1 MLGKYRDRM
10 DRALLFLFVVL
21 ILSLFMPAN
30 ASAADGADL
39 KVSVLKYEPIPAE
52 IGEYVTVWV
61 KVENLG
67 YAKADDLSVR
77 IVPEYPF
84 SIDSSDNELVNIG
97 ILSPDNA
104 AVEEFRLYTDAAA
117 NQGVGTIEV
126 FYQEDSGGTWFKKEF
141 DIRVGSDTFDSKGTL
156 QLSGTPLKEPEVLM
170 PGDTG
175 TISFT
180 LRNSATEYTITID
193 DEQYDTNARI
203 QSASLNGVEGV
214 KVTTGSYYGNGL
226 IGPGESVDLTY
237 NIEID
242 EDTPDGTYYLDFSIV
257 GSSHSYNNN
266 WRIPVKVDSSSVR
279 VIPSKPLAL
288 ENGEVVLEFDVA
300 NIHPN
305 TLSSVSVEL
314 EAEGIEFSPSE
325 YFIGS
330 MDADELFTIEIS
342 AKAVSEDISFPVDL
356 VVNANYRNGLNEH
369 TEQVDVRQLQHHVV
383 ADESGTGAHIA
394 FVLLVVIGAG
404 AYILYKRRMKKEQE

>member
-1 MLGKYRDRM
+1 MMLGK
-10 DRALLFLFVVL
+10 DRAFFVILVVL
-21 ILSLFMPAN
+21 MLSLFLPSN

-67 YAKADDLSVR
+67 YAKADDLS
-77 IVPEYPF
+77 IKMVPEYPF
-84 SIDSSDNELVNIG
+84 SIDSSENELVNVG

-104 AVEEFRLYTDAAA
+104 AVEDFRLYTDAAA
-117 NQGVGTIEV
+117 KQGVGTIEV
-126 FYQEDSGGTWFKKEF
+126 WYQEDSSGTWFKKEF
-141 DIRVGSDTFDSKGTL
+141 EIRVGSDTFDSKGTI
-156 QLSGTPLKEPEVLM
+156 QLSGEPVKEPEVFM

-175 TISFT
+175 TVSFT

-203 QSASLNGVEGV
+203 QSASLTGVEGL
-214 KVTTGSYYGNGL
+214 KVTTETYYGNGV

-237 NIEID
+237 NIEVD

-305 TLSSVSVEL
+305 ALSSVSVQL
-314 EAEGIEFSPSE
+314 EAEGIEFSPTE

-330 MDADELFTIEIS
+330 MDSDELFTIEIT
-342 AKAVSEDISFPVDL
+342 AKTISEDISFPVDL
-356 VVNANYRNGLNEH
+356 VINANYRNGLNEH
-369 TEQVDVRQLQHHVV
+369 TQQVDVRQLKHNVV
-383 ADESGTGAHIA
+383 EDEGGAGVYVA
-394 FVLLVVIGAG
+394 ALLLIIIGAG
-404 AYILYKRRMKKEQE
+404 AYILYKRRAQKEQE

>member
-1 MLGKYRDRM
+1 MLGK
-10 DRALLFLFVVL
+10 DRAFFVILVVL
-21 ILSLFMPAN
+21 MLSLFLPSN

-67 YAKADDLSVR
+67 YAKADDLS
-77 IVPEYPF
+77 IKMVPEYPF
-84 SIDSSDNELVNIG
+84 SIDSSENELVNVG

-104 AVEEFRLYTDAAA
+104 AVEDFRLYTDAAA
-117 NQGVGTIEV
+117 KQGVGTIEV
-126 FYQEDSGGTWFKKEF
+126 WYQEDSSGTWFKKEF
-141 DIRVGSDTFDSKGTL
+141 EIRVGSDTFDSKGTI
-156 QLSGTPLKEPEVLM
+156 QLSGEPVKEPEVFM

-175 TISFT
+175 TVSFT

-203 QSASLNGVEGV
+203 QSASLTGVEGL
-214 KVTTGSYYGNGL
+214 KVTTETYYGNGV

-237 NIEID
+237 NIEVD

-305 TLSSVSVEL
+305 ALSSVSVQL
-314 EAEGIEFSPSE
+314 EAEGIEFSPTE

-330 MDADELFTIEIS
+330 MDSDELFTIEIT
-342 AKAVSEDISFPVDL
+342 AKTISEDISFPVDL
-356 VVNANYRNGLNEH
+356 VINANYRNGLNEH
-369 TEQVDVRQLQHHVV
+369 TQQVDVRQLKHNVV
-383 ADESGTGAHIA
+383 EDEGGAGVYVA
-394 FVLLVVIGAG
+394 ALLLIIIGAG
-404 AYILYKRRMKKEQE
+404 AYILYKRRAQKEQE

>member
-1 MLGKYRDRM
+1 MLGKDRVI
-10 DRALLFLFVVL
+10 RAVFVLVVVL
-21 ILSLFMPAN
+21 FLSLFIPLN

-67 YAKADDLSVR
+67 YAKAEDLSIKV
-77 IVPEYPF
+77 IPEYPF
-84 SIDSSDNELVNIG
+84 SVDSSENELVNIG

-104 AVEEFRLYTDAAA
+104 AVEDFRLYTDVGAK
-117 NQGVGTIEV
+117 QGVGTIEV
-126 FYQEDSGGTWFKKEF
+126 WYQEDSSGTWFKKEF
-141 DIRVGSDTFDSKGTL
+141 EIRVGSDTFDSKGTI
-156 QLSGTPLKEPEVLM
+156 QLSGEPVKEPEVFM

-175 TISFT
+175 TLSFT
-180 LRNSATEYTITID
+180 LQNSADDYTITID
-193 DEQYDTNARI
+193 EEQYDTNARI
-203 QSASLNGVEGV
+203 QSASLTGVEGV
-214 KVTTGSYYGNGL
+214 KVTTETYYGNGV

-237 NIEID
+237 SVDID

-279 VIPSKPLAL
+279 VIPSKPIAL
-288 ENGEVVLEFDVA
+288 ENGEAVLEFDVA

-305 TLSSVSVEL
+305 TLSSVSVQL

-330 MDADELFTIEIS
+330 MDADELFTIEIN

-356 VVNANYRNGLNEH
+356 VINANYRNGLNEH
-369 TEQVDVRQLQHHVV
+369 TQQVDVRQLKHNVV
-383 ADESGTGAHIA
+383 EDEGGAGLYIGL
-394 FVLLVVIGAG
+394 VLLVVIGAG
-404 AYILYKRRMKKEQE
+404 AYILYKRRMEKEQE